1 VEGDVEADVEVDIEV
16 LPACEEGLGVLAG
29 VMLFFLECCG

>member
-1 VEGDVEADVEVDIEV
+1 VEGAIEAEADIVA
-16 LPACEEGLGVLAG
+16 LPACEEGLELLAG